1 MKLNTSGFCLL
12 VSVPTSLI
20 IWGKPR
26 AKDLGP
32 RWAQGQVFSN
42 MSRKGRLSC
51 NWFILHTLTHY
62 IYFHIH
68 IITDTELRE
77 TSHGCWIL
85 LLLVADW
92 SSGPGDA
99 ASELHW
105 ELQGDRQPTVWCS
118 LVSWSLFREK
128 VFRACQICF
137 FHIVIQRVNFASL
150 QLFLFVIFGRIW
162 KISHPDSGWIAQLH
176 GTGLPLGFPCS
187 LVCCMWLGLHLRH
200 IASWQCDDWFSSVSR
215 INKLI
220 QNHEQAQSSLSLLLS
235 FVVLTS
241 QMSSGP
247 LKWGCWLW
255 SCLHSGVNVLV
266 FLGERHGGA
275 VAIYERWDGMAS
287 WFWDDEV
294 RFLSHVRLSCERLMF
309 FCNLNTTIWGR

>member
-42 MSRKGRLSC
+42 MSRKGRLGC

-150 QLFLFVIFGRIW
+150 QLFLFVIFGRMW
-162 KISHPDSGWIAQLH
+162 KNFSPWFRMNCTAAWHRTAAWISLLFGLLYVTWIAFETYRKLAMWW
-176 GTGLPLGFPCS
+176 
-187 LVCCMWLGLHLRH
+187 LV
-200 IASWQCDDWFSSVSR
+200 QFSFED
-215 INKLI
+215 K
-220 QNHEQAQSSLSLLLS
+220 
-235 FVVLTS
+235 
-241 QMSSGP
+241 
-247 LKWGCWLW
+247 
-255 SCLHSGVNVLV
+255 
-266 FLGERHGGA
+266 
-275 VAIYERWDGMAS
+275 
-287 WFWDDEV
+287 
-294 RFLSHVRLSCERLMF
+294 
-309 FCNLNTTIWGR
+309 